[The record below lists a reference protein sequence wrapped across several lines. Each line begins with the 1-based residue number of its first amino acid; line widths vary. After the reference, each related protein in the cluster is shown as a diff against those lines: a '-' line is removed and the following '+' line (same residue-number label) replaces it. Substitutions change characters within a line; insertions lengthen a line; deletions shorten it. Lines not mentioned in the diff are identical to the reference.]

1 MVHGGGGGGS
11 DDDDD
16 DDEEEEEEEE
26 EEVKSLLKL
35 TQVRLMLPAGTEPL
49 PQPVSTT

>member
-1 MVHGGGGGGS
+1 MVHGGGAGGGG

-16 DDEEEEEEEE
+16 DDEEEEE

-49 PQPVSTT
+49 PQPVLT